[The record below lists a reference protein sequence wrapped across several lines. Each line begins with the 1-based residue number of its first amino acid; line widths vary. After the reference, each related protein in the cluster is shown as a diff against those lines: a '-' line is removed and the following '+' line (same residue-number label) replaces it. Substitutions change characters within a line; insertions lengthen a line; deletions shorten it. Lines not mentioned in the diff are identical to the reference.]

1 MKKLMGAV
9 GLALAV
15 APSALA
21 SGSTVS
27 GYGGSAGVAQATVQ
41 KTGTLPFTGLSLT
54 GVLLAGLVLVA
65 AGVLIRRK
73 GRPSA

>member
-1 MKKLMGAV
+1 MRKLIGV
-9 GLALAV
+9 LGVVLVV

-21 SGSTVS
+21 SGSTTS

-54 GVLLAGLVLVA
+54 GVLLAGLLLVA
-65 AGVLIRRK
+65 VGVVIRRK

>member
-1 MKKLMGAV
+1 MRKLIGV
-9 GLALAV
+9 LGVALV
-15 APSALA
+15 FAPSALA
-21 SGSTVS
+21 GSTTS

-54 GVLLAGLVLVA
+54 GVLLAGIALVA
-65 AGVLIRRK
+65 VGVLLHRK